1 MKDVQP
7 AQMETRDTQFLLKV
21 TQQVSHRSR
30 SRPHTFYT
38 LWVSSHHSSNTPRPQ
53 DHFYFPLRMLYNL
66 YTTCFQLKKKRKKR
80 NLLLE
85 SMTTY
90 IILKVKKKKKP
101 TPPTF
106 NTDLCCIGKYKQTKR
121 VIISSKFRRGLWN
134 VNRLGNRLGW
144 CHEVVIN
151 LFFP

>member
-1 MKDVQP
+1 MGPHARRPGLTVGTGGWMKDVQP

-90 IILKVKKKKKP
+90 IILKVKKKKNPHLPLLIQIFAVLGSTNKP
-101 TPPTF
+101 
-106 NTDLCCIGKYKQTKR
+106 K
-121 VIISSKFRRGLWN
+121 
-134 VNRLGNRLGW
+134 
-144 CHEVVIN
+144 E
-151 LFFP
+151 